1 MRAVPFSLPGK
12 GVLDVTEISAAV
24 STAKWKKEGLEP
36 TSVLDTRRSPSPPT
50 STSTLS
56 SSLGG
61 STDTAGV
68 AAVSDNPPH
77 KWPPSQHQED
87 VSGAGNTTDSGSRKE
102 EWASDLQPI
111 PSSLEIGGEKCS
123 TLGMDDW
130 ENMLAAS
137 TSSPGHD
144 PNFFRWFIGD
154 IEDPSTGLKNLLQT
168 GGGLAEF
175 ESGGQPAPAFGLID
189 PGFGYETGAAINPT
203 LNVNASF
210 HPASSAADFVPL
222 IGNGGKLVS
231 APTSAACALPN
242 YKVPFVGGN
251 NNSNNH
257 TSPMFS
263 SPANNL
269 PINLPVPLSLPPG
282 LFYQQQHHHHQQQ
295 QLEPVEEKPQLF
307 NPHHLINQQQVHP
320 PQNPSFLLPLQYG
333 QQEQHLI
340 FPPQPKRH
348 HTGILEPNI
357 QIPKTPFA
365 DSGQDIFLR
374 RHQPPQQTQQQ
385 QQQQQQS
392 FPHLLVPH
400 HLQQRPSKPKV
411 GDEAAVAQQQQQ
423 QAIVDQLLK
432 AAELVETGNSVH
444 AQGILARLN
453 HQLSS
458 PVGKPLFRAAFYFKE
473 ALRLLLDPTTTP
485 TPSPLDVVFKISAYK
500 VFSEIS
506 PFLQFANFTS
516 NQALLEALEGYSQI
530 HVVDFDIGLGG
541 QWASFMQEIA
551 LKRNGV
557 PSLKITAFAS
567 PSSHDPLELGLTRE
581 NLTHFAADLNI
592 SFEFNVI
599 NLDSFDPSSALLNLS
614 DNEAVAVNFPVG
626 PTSPSVPSLLRLV
639 KQLNPKIVVSVDRG
653 SDRSDV
659 PFSLHFL
666 SALKSYSILLD
677 SLDAVNVNSEAVQ
690 KIERYLLKPRIE
702 TAVAARH
709 RAGEKNLPWRNLFAS
724 AGFSPVPFSNFT
736 ETQAECVVKRVR
748 GFQVEKHQAS
758 LCLFWQ
764 RGELVSVSAWRC

>member
-1 MRAVPFSLPGK
+1 MRAVPFNFPGK
-12 GVLDVTEISAAV
+12 GVLDVSEFSAAL
-24 STAKWKKEGLEP
+24 SSAKWKKEGLEP

-77 KWPPSQHQED
+77 KWLPSQQQED

-111 PSSLEIGGEKCS
+111 PSSLEIVGEKCT

-144 PNFFRWFIGD
+144 PNFFRWFMGD
-154 IEDPSTGLKNLLQT
+154 IEDPSSGLKNLLQT
-168 GGGLAEF
+168 GGGPAEF
-175 ESGGQPAPAFGLID
+175 ESSGQAAPAFGLID
-189 PGFGYETGAAINPT
+189 PGFGYETGSAINPAI
-203 LNVNASF
+203 NVNASV

-222 IGNGGKLVS
+222 NGNSVRLVS

-251 NNSNNH
+251 NN
-257 TSPMFS
+257 
-263 SPANNL
+263 
-269 PINLPVPLSLPPG
+269 G
-282 LFYQQQHHHHQQQ
+282 LFYQQQQQNRHHHHQL
-295 QLEPVEEKPQLF
+295 QLEAVEEKPQLF
-307 NPHHLINQQQVHP
+307 SPHPLINQQQVHP
-320 PQNPSFLLPLQYG
+320 PQNSSFLLPLQYG

-340 FPPQPKRH
+340 LPPQPKRH
-348 HTGILEPNI
+348 HPAILEQNI

-365 DSGQDIFLR
+365 DSGQDVFLR
-374 RHQPPQQTQQQ
+374 RHQPPQQPQ

-392 FPHLLVPH
+392 FSHLLVPH

-411 GDEAAVAQQQQQ
+411 GDEAAVAQQQ

-458 PVGKPLFRAAFYFKE
+458 PVGKPLLRAAFYFKE
-473 ALRLLLDPTTTP
+473 ALRLLIDPTTTP

-516 NQALLEALEGYSQI
+516 NQALLEALEGYRQI
-530 HVVDFDIGLGG
+530 HIVDFDIGLGG

-581 NLTHFAADLNI
+581 NLTHFATDLNI

-626 PTSPSVPSLLRLV
+626 PASPFVPSLLRLV
-639 KQLNPKIVVSVDRG
+639 KQLNPKIVVSVDHG

-659 PFSLHFL
+659 PFSVHFH
-666 SALKSYSILLD
+666 SALQSYSILLD

-702 TAVAARH
+702 TTVVARH
-709 RAGEKNLPWRNLFAS
+709 RAGEKMLPWRNLFAS
-724 AGFSPVPFSNFT
+724 VGFSPIPFSNFT
-736 ETQAECVVKRVR
+736 ETQAEYVVKRVR
-748 GFQVEKHQAS
+748 GFQVEKRQAS